1 MVKLEI
7 SNIEQ
12 FRNFFDVVYDVANE
26 ILELKFYLDKMTCAV
41 LDKGRVR
48 FFYVE
53 YESKFFD
60 TYGVDEVDSVY
71 VFLEDMYNLLK
82 LANKTDTLILEFNDS
97 LMSAQLLNDGKKRIF
112 EFTLPYE
119 DTFSPEFPK
128 ETLRVNVDLLTDEMK
143 QSVKDIK
150 LIGTDIF
157 QFVVSKDNISLMSDS
172 TIATDNFTSTKYA
185 QVIEADV
192 EIDEP
197 LSIRFN
203 LDYVA
208 QMLKFEKISKE
219 VNIQMD
225 ERAMFYK
232 FEDDIFGV
240 CVRGMI
246 APRIEVE
253 SE

>member
-1 MVKLEI
+1 MVRLEI

-41 LDKGRVR
+41 LDRGRVR

-82 LANKTDTLILEFNDS
+82 LANKSDTLVLEFDDA

-112 EFTLPYE
+112 EFALPYE
-119 DTFSPEFPK
+119 DVYSPEFPN
-128 ETLRVNVDLLTDEMK
+128 ERLRVDLNLSTDELK

-150 LIGTDIF
+150 LIATDIF
-157 QFVVSKDNISLMSDS
+157 QFVVSKDNISLMSD
-172 TIATDNFTSTKYA
+172 TTTATDNYTSTKYA
-185 QVIEADV
+185 QVIDADV
-192 EIDEP
+192 DVDEQ
-197 LSIRFN
+197 LSVRFN

-246 APRIEVE
+246 APRVEIEE
-253 SE
+253 